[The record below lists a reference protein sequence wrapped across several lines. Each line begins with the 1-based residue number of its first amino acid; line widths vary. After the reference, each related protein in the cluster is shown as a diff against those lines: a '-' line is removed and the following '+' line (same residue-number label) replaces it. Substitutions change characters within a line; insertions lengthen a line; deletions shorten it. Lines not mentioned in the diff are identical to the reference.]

1 MVKAFILSFST
12 GRGVCVKS
20 LSIFGIYQGLVLGS
34 AGCGERENIL
44 SPPSSYFFFSFLSIL
59 LQHFQLVTRQVVVN
73 WLARWCCLTSARET
87 PFRNREGKFGKEGER
102 EEIGRGRESSRQD
115 KAIIWK
121 PIVSLHKW
129 PFFLNFF
136 FYIVFSLHC
145 FLLPGIAEI
154 YDTFGVMIIF
164 VSLLKYD
171 GESETLRLKN
181 VFFLCT

>member
-1 MVKAFILSFST
+1 MCKKPQHIWNLPGVSF
-12 GRGVCVKS
+12 GKRGVW
-20 LSIFGIYQGLVLGS
+20 
-34 AGCGERENIL
+34 GERKYFV
-44 SPPSSYFFFSFLSIL
+44 SPFLLFFFSFLSIL

-129 PFFLNFF
+129 PFFF
-136 FYIVFSLHC
+136 
-145 FLLPGIAEI
+145 
-154 YDTFGVMIIF
+154 
-164 VSLLKYD
+164 
-171 GESETLRLKN
+171 
-181 VFFLCT
+181 

>member
-1 MVKAFILSFST
+1 FWEA
-12 GRGVCVKS
+12 RGVGREK
-20 LSIFGIYQGLVLGS
+20 IFCLPL
-34 AGCGERENIL
+34 
-44 SPPSSYFFFSFLSIL
+44 PPIFFFSFLSIL

-129 PFFLNFF
+129 PFFFLNFF

-171 GESETLRLKN
+171 VESETLRLKN
-181 VFFLCT
+181 VFFFYVHNTTATVSKCV